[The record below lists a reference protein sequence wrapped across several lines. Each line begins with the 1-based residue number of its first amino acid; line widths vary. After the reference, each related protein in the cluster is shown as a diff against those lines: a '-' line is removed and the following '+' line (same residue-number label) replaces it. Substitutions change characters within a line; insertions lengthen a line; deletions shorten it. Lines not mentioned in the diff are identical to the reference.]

1 MTPTLQQLLI
11 VPIVALAACYVIWS
25 LSSRAWRRRALHAI
39 VERLPQQGVLA
50 GLRFRLAARAAAL
63 DESGCGTCNK
73 TAKPPLLLLAY
84 MQLAGSLL
92 TGTRLEAATDPKPYT
107 DDTGASVTLAAPAA
121 RIVSLAPGAT
131 ELLFAAGAGSK
142 IVATVQAADE
152 PAAAKKILRIGDANK
167 LDYPRLR
174 AAKPDVVVVWRDL
187 TNPLVLES
195 LAKLKLPVYT
205 VSISEFGDFAATVRR
220 LGMLAGTSKVAE
232 AAADRL
238 AHRATELQKRKFKG
252 TPVRVF
258 YMVWDSPLYT
268 IGGRHLISE
277 ALAHCGARNI
287 FDDIDYPSP
296 IVEFKT
302 VVSRDPELILMSTT
316 PITARDW
323 RERWTPFTTIRAVQ
337 TKQVITFEDTR
348 LDRMGPTA
356 FDALPGLCEKV
367 AAARDAQTTQS
378 RKFSN

>member
-1 MTPTLQQLLI
+1 MTTTLQELLI
-11 VPIVALAACYVIWS
+11 VPIVTLAASYALWS
-25 LSSRAWRRRALHAI
+25 LSSYALRRRALRALAGT
-39 VERLPQQGVLA
+39 LPKMGVLA
-50 GLRFRLAARAAAL
+50 SLRARIEQRAAAL
-63 DESGCGTCNK
+63 GDTGCGTCSK
-73 TAKPPLLLLAY
+73 PAKLPVVLLACAA
-84 MQLAGSLL
+84 LVGA
-92 TGTRLEAATDPKPYT
+92 RLEAATSPQVFT
-107 DDTGASVTLAAPAA
+107 DDTGANITLATPAA

-152 PAAAKKILRIGDANK
+152 PAAARKILRIGDANK

-187 TNPLVLES
+187 TNSLVLES

-205 VSISEFGDFAATVRR
+205 VSVSEFADFASTVRR
-220 LGMLAGTSKVAE
+220 LGALAGTSEVAE
-232 AAADRL
+232 SAADQL
-238 AHRATELQKRKFKG
+238 AHQATELQKRKFKG

-287 FDDIDYPSP
+287 FDDIDFPSP
-296 IVEFKT
+296 IVEFKN

-337 TKQVITFEDTR
+337 TKQVVTFEDTR

-367 AAARDAQTTQS
+367 AAARDAQTQS

>member
-1 MTPTLQQLLI
+1 MTTTFQEFLI
-11 VPIVALAACYVIWS
+11 VPIVTFAAGYALWS
-25 LSSRAWRRRALHAI
+25 LSSRALRRRALLTLVAALAP
-39 VERLPQQGVLA
+39 VAALGALRSRLEQ
-50 GLRFRLAARAAAL
+50 RAASLA
-63 DESGCGTCNK
+63 ETGCGTCSK
-73 TAKPPLLLLAY
+73 PAKIPALLIACAA
-84 MQLAGSLL
+84 LAGS
-92 TGTRLEAATDPKPYT
+92 RLEAAQSPHVVT
-107 DDTGASVTLAAPAA
+107 DDTGASLTLAAPAA
-121 RIVSLAPGAT
+121 RIVSLSPGAT
-131 ELLFAAGAGSK
+131 ELLFAAGAGAK
-142 IVATVQAADE
+142 IVATVQSADE
-152 PAAAKKILRIGDANK
+152 PAAARKIERIGDANK

-187 TNPLVLES
+187 TNALVLES
-195 LAKLKLPVYT
+195 LAKLKLPVYA
-205 VSISEFGDFAATVRR
+205 VSVSEFGDFAATVRR
-220 LGMLAGTSKVAE
+220 LGVLAGTSKVAE
-232 AAADRL
+232 AAAQQL
-238 AHRATELQKRKFKG
+238 ARRATELEKRKFKG
-252 TPVRVF
+252 APLRVF

-287 FDDIDYPSP
+287 FDDIDFPSP
-296 IVEFKT
+296 IVEFKN

-356 FDALPGLCEKV
+356 FDALPGLCEKI
-367 AAARDAQTTQS
+367 AAARDAESAQNAQS